1 MTLHLA
7 KSNVYF
13 LKSPDEMQGAE
24 QGTYMVGLGATFVD
38 KWRVTFHQLFPE
50 VKLPH
55 LFFPHW
61 LTILLEP
68 LLPTVHNLS
77 ITWITWEVRS
87 LHWQHSRGEQVFNH
101 LHAPPVLQNKLF
113 VFNRH
118 KLSQHSV
125 TLLDKSYHAL
135 HKGCICSCPHLKGIQ
150 GVAEVQLH
158 PFLTLTPDGDKWL
171 TSHISH
177 FTFRNNLDTYILLCC
192 FLTFLQN
199 WCFDS
204 NYSKVVESSVY
215 FCTVLL
221 LIIVKTIR

>member
-7 KSNVYF
+7 KSNVYI
-13 LKSPDEMQGAE
+13 LKRPDEMQGAE
-24 QGTYMVGLGATFVD
+24 QGGVWSNICGQMKSDVSSALSWSGTSPSVFS
-38 KWRVTFHQLFPE
+38 
-50 VKLPH
+50 
-55 LFFPHW
+55 HW
-61 LTILLEP
+61 LTILLET

-77 ITWITWEVRS
+77 ITWIIWEVRS

-125 TLLDKSYHAL
+125 TLLDKRDHAL

-158 PFLTLTPDGDKWL
+158 PFLTLTLDGDKWL